1 MKHYLLPGICGLL
14 LACSQ
19 QQPPVSTAIAPVA
32 PNPASDSTK
41 PAAKSV
47 ESLTIAFPEA
57 STTLSSEALSQLDG
71 AARLYRSAQPEVMF
85 VSGHSDP
92 TGDEFGNIVLSA
104 RRALKTKAALVDRG
118 IPADKLQV
126 VAVGSAQPIPTV
138 PAVPSAVITWR

>member
-1 MKHYLLPGICGLL
+1 MKKYLLPGVCGLL

-19 QQPPVSTAIAPVA
+19 QQPPVSTATAPVT
-32 PNPASDSTK
+32 PSPASDSTK
-41 PAAKSV
+41 PAEKSI
-47 ESLTIAFPEA
+47 ESLTIAFPES
-57 STTLSSEALSQLDG
+57 STALSSEALAQLDG

-92 TGDEFGNIVLSA
+92 TGDEFGNIILSA
-104 RRALKTKAALVDRG
+104 RRALKTKEALVDRG
-118 IPADKLQV
+118 IPAKKLQI